1 MWVPDINK
9 LFTPRNWRI
18 PLAGLV
24 ITVGFVGEQAKPVLS
39 KQIETVQTS
48 TLLVTDLQVSRNAV
62 MQQRQIQ
69 ANASLNQDDVDKV
82 SSKKNLG
89 VKLPRAAAADKS
101 AKPNTEAKKAPKA
114 SKVVAAKN
122 SPKQL
127 KTVPATTA
135 LVTDTQGARKNAG
148 VQSAKFPKQDGVYL
162 YGQSPQPN
170 QLGQGY
176 IVFQKRQNQVM
187 GALYMPSSE
196 FSCFQGNI
204 ESSGELAMTVTA
216 PGEGGLEQVATANTL
231 PKLDPDEPM
240 TYAYSV
246 ALQDYHKL
254 NSVSDNDRRIL
265 QMCNQASDGDIK
277 SE

>member
-1 MWVPDINK
+1 MLDINK
-9 LFTPRNWRI
+9 LFPPRKWTI

-24 ITVGFVGEQAKPVLS
+24 ITVSVIGEQAKPVLS
-39 KQIETVQTS
+39 NQIKTVETS

-62 MQQRQIQ
+62 LQQRQIQ
-69 ANASLNQDDVDKV
+69 ANASLNQDDYDNV
-82 SSKKNLG
+82 SSTNNEG
-89 VKLPRAAAADKS
+89 VKLRRAGAPDKS

-148 VQSAKFPKQDGVYL
+148 VQSANFPKQDGVYL

-204 ESSGELAMTVTA
+204 ESSGALAMTVSA
-216 PGEGGLEQVATANTL
+216 PGEGGLEQVAAANTL

-240 TYAYSV
+240 TYAYSL

-254 NSVSDNDRRIL
+254 NSVSDNDHRIL

>member
-1 MWVPDINK
+1 MLHINK
-9 LFTPRNWRI
+9 LFPPRKWTI

-24 ITVGFVGEQAKPVLS
+24 ITVGVIGEQAKPVFS
-39 KQIETVQTS
+39 NQIKTVETS

-62 MQQRQIQ
+62 LQQRQIQ
-69 ANASLNQDDVDKV
+69 ANASLNQEDYDKV
-82 SSKKNLG
+82 SSTNNER
-89 VKLPRAAAADKS
+89 VKLSRAGAAQNS
-101 AKPNTEAKKAPKA
+101 AKANTQAKAAPKA
-114 SKVVAAKN
+114 S
-122 SPKQL
+122 KQL
-127 KTVPATTA
+127 KTVPTTTA
-135 LVTDTQGARKNAG
+135 LLTDSQKATKNAG
-148 VQSAKFPKQDGVYL
+148 VQSANFPKQDGVYL

-204 ESSGELAMTVTA
+204 ESSGALAMTVTA
-216 PGEGGLEQVATANTL
+216 PGEGGLEQVAAANTL

-240 TYAYSV
+240 TYAYSL

-254 NSVSDNDRRIL
+254 NSVSDNDHRIL

>member
-1 MWVPDINK
+1 MLHINK
-9 LFTPRNWRI
+9 LFPSRKWRI
-18 PLAGLV
+18 PLAGLI
-24 ITVGFVGEQAKPVLS
+24 ITVGVVGEQAKPVLS
-39 KQIETVQTS
+39 NQIETVQTS
-48 TLLVTDLQVSRNAV
+48 TLVTDLQVSTNV
-62 MQQRQIQ
+62 VLQQRQIQ
-69 ANASLNQDDVDKV
+69 ANVSLSQDDADKV
-82 SSKKNLG
+82 SSKNNQP
-89 VKLPRAAAADKS
+89 VKLGGAAVAQKS
-101 AKPNTEAKKAPKA
+101 AKSNTQDKAAPKA

-122 SPKQL
+122 SSKQL

-135 LVTDTQGARKNAG
+135 LLTGPQGARKNAG
-148 VQSAKFPKQDGVYL
+148 IQSANYPKQDGVYL

-170 QLGQGY
+170 QVGQGY

-216 PGEGGLEQVATANTL
+216 PGEGGLAEVATANTL
-231 PKLDPDEPM
+231 PKLDADEPM

-254 NSVSDNDRRIL
+254 NSVSEGDRQIL
-265 QMCNQASDGDIK
+265 QMCNQASDGGYRK
-277 SE
+277 